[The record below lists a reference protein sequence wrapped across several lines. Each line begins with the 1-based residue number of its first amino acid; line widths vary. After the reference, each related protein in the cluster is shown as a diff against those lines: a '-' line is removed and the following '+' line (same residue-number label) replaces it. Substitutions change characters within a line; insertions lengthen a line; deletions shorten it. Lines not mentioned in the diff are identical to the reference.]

1 MRSLISLTALL
12 TTALILTAC
21 GDEDKKAEQK
31 DNAPTKTVEQAA
43 KTPAPAPT
51 PTKEEPIAKAESDD
65 KNLDMTPAE
74 ALENMQRDAGR
85 VADKAEEL
93 AGKAADAAKNAAASF
108 SNVIS
113 GGDAEKGENVF
124 KKCKACHTVEQGGKN
139 KVGPN
144 LFGVV
149 GRKAGSV
156 ADFKYSNGMQAL
168 DLTWDTGLIATY
180 VENPTTFL
188 RDQTG
193 DATARSKM
201 TFKLKDEQDRKDVAA
216 YLATFK

>member
-1 MRSLISLTALL
+1 MRSLISLPALL

-31 DNAPTKTVEQAA
+31 DPAPTKTVEQTTKA
-43 KTPAPAPT
+43 PAPAP
-51 PTKEEPIAKAESDD
+51 KEEPVATAESDD

-74 ALENMQRDAGR
+74 ALENMQRDAGK
-85 VADKAEEL
+85 VADKAEEI
-93 AGKAADAAKNAAASF
+93 AGKAADAAQSAAASL
-108 SNVIS
+108 SNAIS
-113 GGDAEKGENVF
+113 GGDAEKGEKVF

-149 GRKAGSV
+149 GRKAGTI
-156 ADFKYSNGMQAL
+156 ADFKYSSGIQAL

-180 VENPTTFL
+180 VENPTNFL

-193 DATARSKM
+193 DAKARSKM
-201 TFKLKDEQDRKDVAA
+201 TFKLKDEQDRKDVVA

>member
-1 MRSLISLTALL
+1 MRSLISLPALL

-31 DNAPTKTVEQAA
+31 DPAPTKTVEQTTKA
-43 KTPAPAPT
+43 PAPAPA
-51 PTKEEPIAKAESDD
+51 PKEEPAATAESDD

-74 ALENMQRDAGR
+74 ALENMQRDAGK

-93 AGKAADAAKNAAASF
+93 AGKATDAAKSAAASL
-108 SNVIS
+108 SNAIS
-113 GGDAEKGENVF
+113 GGDATKGETVF

-156 ADFKYSNGMQAL
+156 ADFKYSKGMQAL

-180 VENPTTFL
+180 VENPTNFL

-193 DATARSKM
+193 DAKAKSKM

>member
-1 MRSLISLTALL
+1 MRSLISLPALL

-31 DNAPTKTVEQAA
+31 DPAPEKTVEQAA
-43 KTPAPAPT
+43 KTPAPAP
-51 PTKEEPIAKAESDD
+51 KEEPVATAESDD

-74 ALENMQRDAGR
+74 ALENMQRDAGK

-93 AGKAADAAKNAAASF
+93 AGKAADAAKNAAASL
-108 SNVIS
+108 SNAIS
-113 GGDAEKGENVF
+113 GGDAAKGENVF

-180 VENPTTFL
+180 VENPTNFL

-193 DATARSKM
+193 DASARSKM

>member
-1 MRSLISLTALL
+1 MRSLISLPALL

-31 DNAPTKTVEQAA
+31 DPAPAKTVEQTT
-43 KTPAPAPT
+43 KAPAPV
-51 PTKEEPIAKAESDD
+51 PAPKEEPAAKAESDD

-74 ALENMQRDAGR
+74 ALDNMQRDAGK

-93 AGKAADAAKNAAASF
+93 AGKATDAAKSAAASL
-108 SNVIS
+108 SNAIS
-113 GGDAEKGENVF
+113 GGDATKGETVF

-156 ADFKYSNGMQAL
+156 ADFKYSKGMQAL

-180 VENPTTFL
+180 IENPTNFL

-193 DATARSKM
+193 DAKAKSKM

>member
-1 MRSLISLTALL
+1 MRSFISLPVLL

-31 DNAPTKTVEQAA
+31 APAPTKTVEQATKA
-43 KTPAPAPT
+43 PAPAPAA
-51 PTKEEPIAKAESDD
+51 KAEPVATAESDD

-74 ALENMQRDAGR
+74 ALENMQRDAGK
-85 VADKAEEL
+85 VADKAEEI
-93 AGKAADAAKNAAASF
+93 AGKAADAAKNAAASL
-108 SNVIS
+108 SNAIS
-113 GGDAEKGENVF
+113 GGDVEKGEKVF

-144 LFGVV
+144 LFGIV
-149 GRKAGSV
+149 GRKAGTI
-156 ADFKYSNGMQAL
+156 ADFKYSSGMQAL

-180 VENPTTFL
+180 VENPTNFL

-193 DATARSKM
+193 DAKARSKM
-201 TFKLKDEQDRKDVAA
+201 TFKLKDEQDRKDVTA